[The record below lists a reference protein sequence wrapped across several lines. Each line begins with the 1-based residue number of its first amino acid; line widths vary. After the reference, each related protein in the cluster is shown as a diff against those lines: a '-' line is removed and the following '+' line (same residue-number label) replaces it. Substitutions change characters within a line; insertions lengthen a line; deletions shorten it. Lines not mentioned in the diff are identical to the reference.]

1 MLIVVPQIDRPA
13 TTSNFK
19 IMAKNT
25 NGRSNNERESNQ
37 VVGKTLWDVLE
48 KLFSGRPLT
57 IILTLVGVVLL
68 FLILTMTGFL
78 KFQINDGKL
87 SLGFNAMGQ
96 TSPITVNQDNITTFC
111 LTQGTDLKKRYVIK
125 SVIQTYNFELLGE
138 HAETL
143 LVKERIIYD
152 LIALRDIS
160 KAEDV
165 FKEGYSSNFAKNVL
179 RWFGNDREESLHMG
193 NQHSYYVHF
202 DCKKGDSHTI
212 MTGADFYYSLPLA
225 DNRYTPFRDTRL
237 AANEDLWIY
246 PNEEDVIGKLTMIIS
261 SNDIKF
267 KSISNSALHT
277 IIRDGAKLNDDKDA
291 FYNFDENQINSN
303 NSISY
308 TWSRILPDE
317 QFALKIKW

>member
-1 MLIVVPQIDRPA
+1 
-13 TTSNFK
+13 
-19 IMAKNT
+19 MAKST
-25 NGRSNNERESNQ
+25 NGHNSDYQPAQ
-37 VVGKTLWDVLE
+37 VVGKTLWDILE
-48 KLFSGRPLT
+48 KLFSGRPLI
-57 IILTLVGVVLL
+57 IILTLAGVILL
-68 FLILTMTGFL
+68 FLILTLTGLL

-87 SLGFNAMGQ
+87 SLGFNAMGKSSQ
-96 TSPITVNQDNITTFC
+96 VATNQDDITTFC

-125 SVIQTYNFELLGE
+125 SVIQAYNFELFGE
-138 HAETL
+138 HKDSL
-143 LVKERIIYD
+143 LVRERIIYD

-165 FKEGYSSNFAKNVL
+165 FKEGYSSNVAKNVL

-202 DCKKGDSHTI
+202 DCKRGDSHTI
-212 MTGADFYYSLPLA
+212 ITGADFYYFLPLA
-225 DNRYTPFRDTRL
+225 DSRYTPFRDTRL

-261 SNDIKF
+261 SDDIKF

-277 IIRDGAKLNDDKDA
+277 TIRDGAKLNDDKDA

-303 NSISY
+303 NSVSY